1 MSTCTD
7 VDATWTLRRGEDYT
21 ATWQLMAVGGATAAP
36 YVVGEIVELAF
47 GELGTTGGEIFKLS
61 TENINEALATEGSAL
76 VRFFIT
82 GEQVDLLTND
92 SHQAD
97 VWRITDGRRKH
108 VGQIEVRVLPRVN
121 NTPGA

>member
-1 MSTCTD
+1 MSTCSD

-21 ATWQLMAVGGATAAP
+21 AVWQLLASDQTTLAP
-36 YVVGEIVELAF
+36 YQAGEVVELAF
-47 GELGTTGGEIFKLS
+47 GELGTTGGEVFKLS
-61 TENINEALATEGSAL
+61 TANGDEALATVGSAL
-76 VRFFIT
+76 VRFYIP

-97 VWRITDGRRKH
+97 VWRITSGRRKH

-121 NTPGA
+121 DTPGV